1 MKEASHVLASI
12 FYLETHPRTFQNQQT
27 WNGVVFIPL
36 PSTSTHLLFMLVYCL
51 EPWNYSALW
60 QTLAQP
66 PSEACWAPKCDKKLI
81 KMIWALRQP
90 QWKNVQLNRY
100 HLSLKVSTS
109 LFCPGLSTVSCCFCG
124 AAHVWTDHC
133 SQDLGWLFMQ
143 WSLYEKQFQLWV
155 FCFVLLKKKKKRIKD
170 W

>member
-1 MKEASHVLASI
+1 MKEASHVLVSI

-27 WNGVVFIPL
+27 RNGVVFILL

-51 EPWNYSALW
+51 EPWNYSARW
-60 QTLAQP
+60 QALAQP

-109 LFCPGLSTVSCCFCG
+109 LFCPGLTSMSSCFCG
-124 AAHVWTDHC
+124 LTIVPRTWGDC
-133 SQDLGWLFMQ
+133 LCNGDFMRNSFS
-143 WSLYEKQFQLWV
+143 WGIF
-155 FCFVLLKKKKKRIKD
+155 FNFFFKD
-170 W
+170 